1 MADSDS
7 QSTAGV
13 REGQVIAGK
22 YRIDRIVGEG
32 GMGVV
37 VAAHHLQLDERV
49 AIKFLLPEALGNPE
63 VVARF
68 AREARAAVKIKSEH
82 VARVVDVGTLETGA
96 PYMVMEF
103 LQGSDLSSWLAQK
116 GMLSVELAV
125 EFILQACEAIA
136 EAHGIG
142 IVHRDLKPAN
152 LFIVRPADGLYS
164 VKVLDFGIS
173 KVGRLEPGFDM
184 AMTKSSAVMGSPFY
198 MSPEQMTSSRDVDA
212 RTDIWALGVV
222 LYELLAGTVP
232 FMGDAL
238 PEVCVKIATHPP
250 PPLRA
255 FRGDVPGGLEAIILR
270 CLEKD
275 PKRRYAHLAEF
286 AVALA
291 EFGPKRAKASAE
303 RILRVIHNAGLATH
317 DLAIPPS
324 SRAAQPGSSTQP
336 AWGVTGLGPPSSRK
350 AFAGV
355 AIALAL
361 LATVPIV
368 LFARK
373 SSSPEASTS
382 NGSGAPGASLALSA
396 TTAASATAAPMAPTA
411 ALPESEALAHP
422 AAARAEVPAAAP
434 AAPALQPAR
443 PQSASSAAASSS
455 RRLPQAASPPLPSHA
470 AIPAAHNCDPPF
482 YFDASGI
489 KRPKPECL

>member
-1 MADSDS
+1 
-7 QSTAGV
+7 
-13 REGQVIAGK
+13 
-22 YRIDRIVGEG
+22 
-32 GMGVV
+32 
-37 VAAHHLQLDERV
+37 VAAHHLQLDQRV
-49 AIKFLLPEALGNPE
+49 AIKFLLPEALGNAE

-116 GMLSVELAV
+116 GTLSVEQAV

-136 EAHGIG
+136 EAHGLG
-142 IVHRDLKPAN
+142 IVHRDIKPAN

-184 AMTKSSAVMGSPFY
+184 AMTKTTAVMGSPFY

-232 FMGDAL
+232 FMGEAL

-286 AVALA
+286 AAALA

-303 RILRVIHNAGLATH
+303 RILRVIQNAGLAL

-324 SRAAQPGSSTQP
+324 SRPAQAGSSTQP

-373 SSSPEASTS
+373 SSSPETSTS
-382 NGSGAPGASLALSA
+382 NGSGAPGASLALSG
-396 TTAASATAAPMAPTA
+396 TTAASAMAAPVATTA
-411 ALPESEALAHP
+411 SLPESETLAHP
-422 AAARAEVPAAAP
+422 AASRGDVPAAPPSAP
-434 AAPALQPAR
+434 GVQGAR
-443 PQSASSAAASSS
+443 LPSASNASASSS
-455 RRLPQAASPPLPSHA
+455 RRLPQAASAPLPSHA